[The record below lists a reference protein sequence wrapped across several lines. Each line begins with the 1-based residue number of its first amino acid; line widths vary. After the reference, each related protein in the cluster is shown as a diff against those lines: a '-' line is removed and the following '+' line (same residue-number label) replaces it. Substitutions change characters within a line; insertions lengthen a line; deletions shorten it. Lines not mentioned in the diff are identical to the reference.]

1 MQVIHMS
8 EFESKATNTQISA
21 PRKRVR
27 PLVALRAVQALIADK
42 ENTAQVFTI
51 IDALAGG
58 NDARV
63 FQRFYESETGARVIE
78 ERREVIDV
86 LSDMPR
92 LRCLPEGSLGR
103 CYHGF
108 MAEQNLSADGLVEAS
123 DLESRRM
130 NYQGD
135 ALLFKNRMRD
145 SHDLWHVVTGYGRD
159 GLGELSLLAFTY
171 AQTRNRGIGLIVMF
185 GLRAASKDYP
195 KAGIWRALREGY
207 RLGRAAK
214 WLPAADWERLLPLPL
229 SQVRRELGLAPQNI
243 YPGVLARIREMDASR
258 DSEAGFKLA

>member
-1 MQVIHMS
+1 MNKIDPN
-8 EFESKATNTQISA
+8 ATNTQIST

-27 PLVALRAVQALIADK
+27 PLVALRAVRALIADK

-63 FQRFYESETGARVIE
+63 FRRFFESETGARIIA
-78 ERREVIDV
+78 ERCELIDV
-86 LSDMPR
+86 LSDMET
-92 LRCLPEGSLGR
+92 LRSLPEGSLGR
-103 CYHGF
+103 RYHAF
-108 MAEQNLSADGLVEAS
+108 MADQNLSADGLVEAS
-123 DLESRRM
+123 DLQTRRM
-130 NYQGD
+130 NYEGD

-171 AQTRNRGIGLIVMF
+171 AQTRNRGIGLIVLF

-214 WLPAADWERLLPLPL
+214 WLPGADWERLLPLPL
-229 SQVRRELGLAPQNI
+229 SQVRHELAIVTQNI
-243 YPGVLARIREMDASR
+243 YPGILARIREMDARR